1 LSYYSHIT
9 ALFERQFLMRFG
21 FFLFVLFLAACSPKA
36 LVTPYTIDVQQGNV
50 VTDDML
56 RKVKPGMTKAQV
68 RFALGTPLII
78 DPFHSDRWDYV
89 YRMRKDGEL
98 VGQSKLTVIFEGDKL
113 KAVEGTV
120 LPPGNH
126 IAGVKPFA
134 PLPVPAMALA
144 PEQHQAD
151 KPPVLDLSK
160 EESVLGVVSQ
170 SPPLA
175 TEAAK
180 PAPGESQAEQASQAH
195 PQVEQASQDQAQAEK
210 PKLSFGE
217 RFMRL
222 IGFGKKDET
231 QQPPAQEKPDA
242 QLVQQADQFHE
253 EPADQAQ
260 AEKPK
265 PSIGERFMRLLG
277 FGKKDEATQQAKSE
291 ERSAAEPE
299 TQSESQPDAEA
310 PTNTVVTA
318 DRSPPPKRTVGERF
332 MRLIGFKSNESNEDP
347 APPVHTEVNSSVPKL
362 SSLSFKQ
369 VMRQILGLENDS
381 DKEKAAAAG
390 DIEPGEK
397 VKTAPQGTTWQRFKR
412 LIGVDS
418 DETEV
423 TYTVDQQ
430 PKQASNESK
439 SNTAPP
445 AAARPDA
452 PNPDTSSPDA
462 PRSEAPKP

>member
-1 LSYYSHIT
+1 
-9 ALFERQFLMRFG
+9 MRFG
-21 FFLFVLFLAACSPKA
+21 FVLFVLFLAACSPKA

-56 RKVKPGMTKAQV
+56 RKVKPGMTKSQV
-68 RFALGTPLII
+68 RYALGTPLII

-120 LPPGNH
+120 LPPGNK

-144 PEQHQAD
+144 PEQHQPD
-151 KPPVLDLSK
+151 KPPVLDLSQ

-170 SPPLA
+170 SPPA
-175 TEAAK
+175 APEAAK
-180 PAPGESQAEQASQAH
+180 PMPGED
-195 PQVEQASQDQAQAEK
+195 QVEQASQAQAQAEK
-210 PKLSFGE
+210 PKPSIGE

-231 QQPPAQEKPDA
+231 QQPKAQEKPEA
-242 QLVQQADQFHE
+242 QVVQQADQFQE
-253 EPADQAQ
+253 EPANQAQ

-277 FGKKDEATQQAKSE
+277 FGKKDEATQQSKSE
-291 ERSAAEPE
+291 EKSAAEPE

-310 PTNTVVTA
+310 PSNTVVTA

-332 MRLIGFKSNESNEDP
+332 MRLIGFKSNENNDDP
-347 APPVHTEVNSSVPKL
+347 SPPVHTEVNSSVPKI

-369 VMRQILGLENDS
+369 VMRQILGLESDS

-397 VKTAPQGTTWQRFKR
+397 VKTAPQGSTWQRFKR

-445 AAARPDA
+445 AAASPDA

-462 PRSEAPKP
+462 PKSEAPKP